1 MATTRISMT
10 PAYLL
15 NKIKVFHQSQCNLD
29 IPHLVI
35 EPNQCVAILGDNGAG
50 KSTLLNLLAYLSK
63 PDEGEL
69 SLMGQQSKPRLSTLQ
84 RRSIGYVSQQPFL
97 LTGSLYNNVALALK
111 LQGISSSQR
120 PKLTDRALQQV
131 NLTHLASKPAYTLS
145 GGELKR
151 AATARAIAHEP
162 QILLLDEP
170 FSHLD
175 QSHIQH
181 LELIIEDLA
190 YQSGK
195 TVIFSTHDRL
205 QGVALA
211 DTTINLIKGQI
222 TKSPLLNVFQG
233 QLNDRIFNTGK
244 LCIYTSGQLLK
255 AHHVAIDPH
264 EIIISTSVLDSSM
277 RNHFSGRLTTI
288 SEEAGTIHLTID
300 CKERFY
306 AIISIESLQS
316 LNLSIGDNLCLSF
329 KSTALTLF

>member
-1 MATTRISMT
+1 MSTTRIPMST
-10 PAYLL
+10 AYLL
-15 NKIKVFHQSQCNLD
+15 NKIKVFHQGQCNLN
-29 IPHLVI
+29 IPNLEIAHN
-35 EPNQCVAILGDNGAG
+35 ECVAILGDNGAG
-50 KSTLLNLLAYLSK
+50 KSTLLNLLAYLNK
-63 PDEGEL
+63 PEEGEL
-69 SLMGQQSKPRLSTLQ
+69 SLMGQQTKSRLSTLQ
-84 RRSIGYVSQQPFL
+84 RRSIGYVNQQPFL
-97 LTGSLYNNVALALK
+97 LSGSLYDNIALALK
-111 LQGISSSQR
+111 LQGMPSAQR
-120 PKLTDRALQQV
+120 PKLTNRALQQV
-131 NLTHLASKPAYTLS
+131 NLNHLASKPAYTLS

-151 AATARAIAHEP
+151 AAIARAIAHDP

-175 QSHIQH
+175 QSHIQQ

-190 YQSGK
+190 SQSGK

-233 QLNDRIFNTGK
+233 QLDGRIFNTSK
-244 LCIYTSGQLLK
+244 LYIHTSGQKIK
-255 AHHVAIDPH
+255 ANHIAIEPH

-277 RNHFSGRLTTI
+277 RNHFSGRLTAV

-306 AIISIESLQS
+306 AIISTESLQA
-316 LNLSIGDNLCLSF
+316 LNLSIGDNLFLSF
-329 KSTALTLF
+329 KSTAVSLF

>member
-1 MATTRISMT
+1 MATTRIPMT

-15 NKIKVFHQSQCNLD
+15 NKIKVFHQNQCNLN
-29 IPHLVI
+29 IPHLAI
-35 EPNQCVAILGDNGAG
+35 APDQCVAILGDNGAG

-69 SLMGQQSKPRLSTLQ
+69 SLMGQQRKSKLSTLQ
-84 RRSIGYVSQQPFL
+84 RRSIGYVNQQPFL
-97 LTGSLYNNVALALK
+97 LSGSLYNNIALALK
-111 LQGISSSQR
+111 LQGIPSAQR
-120 PKLTDRALQQV
+120 PKLIDKALQQV
-131 NLTHLASKPAYTLS
+131 NLKHLASKPAYTLS

-151 AATARAIAHEP
+151 AAIARAIAHEP

-175 QSHIQH
+175 QSHIQQ
-181 LELIIEDLA
+181 LELIIEGLA

-205 QGVALA
+205 QGIALA

-222 TKSPLLNVFQG
+222 TKSPLLNVFHG
-233 QLNDRIFNTGK
+233 QLNNRIFNTGK
-244 LCIYTSGQLLK
+244 LCIYTSGLQLK
-255 AHHVAIDPH
+255 ASHVAIDPH

-277 RNHFSGRLTTI
+277 RNHFSGRLTAI
-288 SEEAGTIHLTID
+288 SEEAGTIHLIID

-306 AIISIESLQS
+306 AVISIESLQS

-329 KSTALTLF
+329 KSTALTLY